1 MGFHV
6 TKLASPRREKISD
19 LFLQNLLS
27 VWMLAKNGRLG
38 DLLINYIFPKQLAL
52 GAQRVA
58 ELQPGGIS
66 VVNLE

>member
-1 MGFHV
+1 MI
-6 TKLASPRREKISD
+6 KSASPRREKMSD
-19 LFLQNLLS
+19 LLLQNLLS
-27 VWMLAKNGRLG
+27 VWMLAKNGWLG

-52 GAQRVA
+52 GAQQ